1 MSGLEDIIEN
11 NVLYLRYRKWFDLNV
26 KYIELTNSLVDK
38 LNAKKLKDTD
48 FSDFQRIVALIAC
61 KAMRLFAGIHILANK
76 GHSIE
81 GALLLRSLLEG
92 LIDLKYINKDREH
105 RSLLFINYLWKELK
119 NALDIAKK
127 YHPEV
132 IPSSMLRN
140 ENLIVTEYEKIKS
153 TIRGRYW
160 CGKNIEE
167 RAREVGFKKHYDTI
181 YRLLCR
187 LHHPSFVGML
197 VNVSEGEEVVF
208 DVAPND
214 EMLPIVLKA
223 CYGYYSDILNHFRL
237 AFDLNGENQLR
248 QLLLKSEELK
258 I

>member
-1 MSGLEDIIEN
+1 MNSVEDIIEK

-26 KYIELTNSLVDK
+26 EYIEFTNSLVDK
-38 LNAKKLKDTD
+38 INAKKLKDTK
-48 FSDFQRIVALIAC
+48 FSDFQRIVGLIAC

-105 RSLLFINYLWKELK
+105 RSSLFINYLWKDRK
-119 NALDIAKK
+119 NALDVAKK

-132 IPSSMLRN
+132 IPSNMLRN
-140 ENLIVTEYEKIKS
+140 ENIIDTEYEKVKS

-160 CGKNIEE
+160 CGKTIEE
-167 RAREVGFKKHYDTI
+167 RAREIGFKKHYDTI
-181 YRLLCR
+181 YKLLCT

-197 VNVSEGEEVVF
+197 VNVSEGDEVVF

-214 EMLPIVLKA
+214 EMLPLVLA
-223 CYGYYSDILNHFRL
+223 ASYGYYSDILNHFRV
-237 AFDLNGENQLR
+237 AFDLNGENQLK
-248 QLLLKSEELK
+248 QLLLKSQELTR
-258 I
+258 